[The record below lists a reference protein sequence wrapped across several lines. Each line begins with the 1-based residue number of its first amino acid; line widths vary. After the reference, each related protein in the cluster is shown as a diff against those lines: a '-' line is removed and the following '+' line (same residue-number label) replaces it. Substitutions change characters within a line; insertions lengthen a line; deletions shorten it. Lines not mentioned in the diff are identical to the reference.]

1 MYIHK
6 ILQPERIINLKKKS
20 NGVIFDSKFRI
31 FLLKSHFTES
41 FRESNQQIEK
51 KMNIIPE
58 ETIAVWARERRVLC
72 KIFFISPL
80 ILMSRETKIRPTEHQ
95 SSTT

>member
-31 FLLKSHFTES
+31 FLLKSYFTES

-51 KMNIIPE
+51 NE
-58 ETIAVWARERRVLC
+58 YNTRRDN
-72 KIFFISPL
+72 
-80 ILMSRETKIRPTEHQ
+80 
-95 SSTT
+95 SSVGEGKACSV

>member
-1 MYIHK
+1 
-6 ILQPERIINLKKKS
+6 
-20 NGVIFDSKFRI
+20 
-31 FLLKSHFTES
+31 
-41 FRESNQQIEK
+41 
-51 KMNIIPE
+51 MNIIPE

-95 SSTT
+95 SSATRWMDAFTFIVNYYVTHIKKHKNSYENPLNVTVD

>member
-1 MYIHK
+1 MYK
-6 ILQPERIINLKKKS
+6 QDSTTRKKKS

-51 KMNIIPE
+51 K
-58 ETIAVWARERRVLC
+58 
-72 KIFFISPL
+72 
-80 ILMSRETKIRPTEHQ
+80 
-95 SSTT
+95 

>member
-1 MYIHK
+1 MYK
-6 ILQPERIINLKKKS
+6 QDSTTRKKKS

-51 KMNIIPE
+51 KNE
-58 ETIAVWARERRVLC
+58 YNTRRDN
-72 KIFFISPL
+72 
-80 ILMSRETKIRPTEHQ
+80 
-95 SSTT
+95 SSVGEGKACSV